1 MKTLNMKSLNDAYTW
16 QLNINMK
23 KIIFFLETLIKFIPL
38 IFFSQILVA
47 CMTSEQMAANE
58 EKARQQAVADRKIY
72 LQRLGNRCTGYG
84 FTAGTTANAQCIQ
97 NAEQQDDAQNAN
109 MIQLN
114 MQSQQ
119 FQQQQFQRASCF
131 ATGRLDC

>member
-1 MKTLNMKSLNDAYTW
+1 MKTLNMKSLNDAYIR

-23 KIIFFLETLIKFIPL
+23 KIMFFLKMLIKFTLL
-38 IFFSQILVA
+38 IFFGHILVA
-47 CMTSEQMAANE
+47 CMTSEQMAANAE
-58 EKARQQAVADRKIY
+58 NARQQAVANREIY
-72 LQRLGNRCTGYG
+72 LQRLGDRCRKYG
-84 FTAGTTANAQCIQ
+84 FTSGTTAYAQCIQ

-119 FQQQQFQRASCF
+119 LQQQQFQRAGCF